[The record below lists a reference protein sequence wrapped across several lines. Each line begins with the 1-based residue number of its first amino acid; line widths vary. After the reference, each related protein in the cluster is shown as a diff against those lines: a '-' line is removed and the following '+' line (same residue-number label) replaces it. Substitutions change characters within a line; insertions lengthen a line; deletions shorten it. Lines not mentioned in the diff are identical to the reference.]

1 VLRNVAGGW
10 RLFTH
15 PDSQASVERFILSS
29 RQARLTKASLE
40 TLAIVAYKQPVT
52 RHQVS
57 SIRGVNSDGVLR
69 ALTDRG
75 LIEEA
80 GRDEGP
86 GRPLL
91 YGTTPQ
97 FLERL
102 GLPSL
107 AALPSL
113 PPCSTPALV
122 TSTTRR
128 SSLCATKGRAT
139 RTGTWS
145 LRPDPATTDGRGTS
159 PACARARG
167 YGSRRTSEEL
177 IAQGKV
183 RVNGRIAT
191 LGDKIDVTRD
201 EVTLGGAPGS
211 TWTRKRDT
219 SSSTSLPA
227 CSPRCATS
235 AAAPISD
242 RSCRRRVLASS
253 PWDAST
259 GIPRACCCSPTTGS
273 LPSASPTLATGI
285 EKEYLGRGRR
295 DPPTP
300 KHLSGG
306 SRRRDARRRPR
317 PREVR
322 PARRRATGPGP
333 GCRGDDRG
341 TESRGAATVGRGRPP
356 GHAAGPGPH
365 RPDQSRSTEAGRTP
379 GPHRG
384 RAARAPASRRRSG
397 TLARRTSGDGGR
409 SPSSGM

>member
-113 PPCSTPALV
+113 APLLNAGPGDLDDAAELAV
-122 TSTTRR
+122 RDEGTSDED
-128 SSLCATKGRAT
+128 
-139 RTGTWS
+139 GTWS
-145 LRPDPATTDGRGTS
+145 RRPGPATTDG
-159 PACARARG
+159 
-167 YGSRRTSEEL
+167 
-177 IAQGKV
+177 
-183 RVNGRIAT
+183 
-191 LGDKIDVTRD
+191 
-201 EVTLGGAPGS
+201 
-211 TWTRKRDT
+211 
-219 SSSTSLPA
+219 
-227 CSPRCATS
+227 
-235 AAAPISD
+235 
-242 RSCRRRVLASS
+242 
-253 PWDAST
+253 
-259 GIPRACCCSPTTGS
+259 
-273 LPSASPTLATGI
+273 
-285 EKEYLGRGRR
+285 
-295 DPPTP
+295 
-300 KHLSGG
+300 
-306 SRRRDARRRPR
+306 
-317 PREVR
+317 
-322 PARRRATGPGP
+322 
-333 GCRGDDRG
+333 
-341 TESRGAATVGRGRPP
+341 
-356 GHAAGPGPH
+356 
-365 RPDQSRSTEAGRTP
+365 
-379 GPHRG
+379 
-384 RAARAPASRRRSG
+384 
-397 TLARRTSGDGGR
+397 
-409 SPSSGM
+409 